1 MPFTADD
8 ILGHVALERLVRQ
21 LAQSLLGIHDAS
33 PLLAS
38 VFGTRQRWLMAHAAC
53 AEYFRSVATDGPGA
67 GMLTTQLLDLV
78 ARHKVASPNTAVAFR
93 DEMLKYGVIQQVPGS
108 EGKRHVP
115 YEPAQATL
123 LALYQW
129 HLLHLG
135 TLDGFDGGG
144 RSAALRADPQ
154 SLRRLQPLIAD
165 GLLGSHLVRQPDP
178 TFALLAWVDEGGIV
192 MDRLMI
198 GCEQGAS
205 GLDRILTDVTSVT
218 GLAERLKLSRTQLGR
233 KLAAAEKLGS
243 LGWEGARGR
252 SRIWVSQGFR
262 HEYQKAQAN
271 KLAVIDAACE
281 ACFTPRP

>member
-1 MPFTADD
+1 MAFSADD
-8 ILGHVALERLVRQ
+8 ILGHAALDRSVRQ

-33 PLLAS
+33 PRLAS
-38 VFGTRQRWLMAHAAC
+38 VFATRQRWLIAHAAC
-53 AEYFRSVATDGPGA
+53 AQYFRNVAAEGAGA

-93 DEMLKYGVIQQVPGS
+93 DEMVKYGVIQHVPGS
-108 EGKRHVP
+108 ETKRHP
-115 YEPAQATL
+115 TYEPSQVTL
-123 LALYQW
+123 AALYQW
-129 HLLHLG
+129 HILHLG

-154 SLRRLQPLIAD
+154 ALRLLQPLIAD
-165 GLLGSHLVRQPDP
+165 GLLESNLVRKPDP
-178 TFALLAWVDEGGIV
+178 TFKLLAWVDEGGIV
-192 MDRLMI
+192 MDRLMV
-198 GCEQGAS
+198 GCEQAAA
-205 GLDRILTDVTSVT
+205 GLDRVLTDLTSVT
-218 GLAERLKLSRTQLGR
+218 ALAERLKLSRTQLGR
-233 KLAAAEKLGS
+233 KLAAAEALGS

-262 HEYQKAQAN
+262 HEYNKAQAN